1 MEDLSIR
8 IENGVFLP
16 NRALNQLRREAL
28 AELQKEMLKPYQRQD
43 HPQRKAEKKKFPEAC
58 EKQEKQK
65 GTCFAVTGERRQLA
79 PVLESSCV
87 TSVCLDME
95 AYDRSTMME
104 ELKKKMQMLLCK
116 RIKRFIWRCRVS
128 SVPERQN
135 GCGRYFRI

>member
-1 MEDLSIR
+1 M
-8 IENGVFLP
+8 
-16 NRALNQLRREAL
+16 
-28 AELQKEMLKPYQRQD
+28 
-43 HPQRKAEKKKFPEAC
+43 
-58 EKQEKQK
+58 
-65 GTCFAVTGERRQLA
+65 CFAVTGERRQLA

-95 AYDRSTMME
+95 AYDRSTIME
-104 ELKKKMQMLLCK
+104 ELKEDANAVMQ